1 MNVRSVFVEIV
12 KTAASNMVCEYGFKG
27 VKCRE
32 ETIREKLPVP
42 YTLAPLHQHESDW
55 MKHFTYA
62 GVDRRLVF
70 A

>member
-12 KTAASNMVCEYGFKG
+12 KTTASNIVCEYGFKG

-32 ETIREKLPVP
+32 EKLGEKLP
-42 YTLAPLHQHESDW
+42 YTTAALHQHESDW